1 MTEDEVTRLQ
11 DLLVATEKKL
21 DDEIATVEDKIDNS
35 ETPDAED
42 EANQEKLSEVR
53 DAVVNLIETPNN
65 L

>member
-53 DAVVNLIETPNN
+53 DAVVNLIEALNN